1 MLKAIRPLI
10 TKINKNGPSLV
21 FLNTNKYFKDKK
33 IISISP
39 ERLYGFYTMGVCS
52 YIKENYDTSKY
63 IFTGASAGA
72 WNSLYMTLKT
82 DSSFFKNLFVK
93 NELYKNKNVFQ
104 IEYEMKTRLL
114 QYYTKHDFHLDR
126 LFIRVGCTNIY
137 TDFEN
142 LEDAIDCCIYS
153 SRIPFIGG
161 FTFDGGLRK
170 YPYLNYTLHISPNIW
185 KQNEKLDFKKD
196 FFNLENLFQMGYQDT
211 ITYGKSTL
219 DAKLGSD
226 ECEEEDDCSI

>member
-10 TKINKNGPSLV
+10 TKINKNSASLV
-21 FLNTNKYFKDKK
+21 FLNSNKYFKDKK

-39 ERLYGFYTMGVCS
+39 AGYYGFYTMGVCS

-63 IFTGASAGA
+63 IFTGASSGA

-93 NELYKNKNVFQ
+93 NELYKNKNIFQ
-104 IEYEMKTRLL
+104 IEYEMKQRLL
-114 QYYTKHDFHLDR
+114 QYYTKHDFHLDK
-126 LFIRVGCTNIY
+126 LFIGVGQTNIY
-137 TDFEN
+137 TDFET
-142 LEDAIDCCIYS
+142 LEDAIDYCIYS
-153 SRIPFIGG
+153 SHIPFTNG
-161 FTFDGGLRK
+161 FTFYGGFRE
-170 YPYLNYTLHISPNIW
+170 YSYLNNTLHISPNIW
-185 KQNEKLDFKKD
+185 KQNEKLYFKKD
-196 FFNLENLFQMGYQDT
+196 FLNLFDKGYQDT

-226 ECEEEDDCSI
+226 DCEEDDCSI